1 MLQDPKW
8 VPDLCMRIPM
18 CGRFSLIF
26 VGNSSSQ
33 WPRSPA
39 QCHSQERWDGP
50 LVNIEKTIENGTL
63 IVDLPWFTYE
73 NSDVPVRKLLVYQ
86 RFIATKKLVKSD
98 LKIGGSAQKMSRQNR
113 FGNPKLRVLDE
124 NSRNQFWDARKNW
137 TFPFFWKENI
147 FFLQIE
153 NRNLVRGF
161 PFYHFG
167 LAVIHNWLG
176 YCQHHRR
183 CFYAVNCRSWLSP

>member
-50 LVNIEKTIENGTL
+50 LVNIEKTIENGPL

-98 LKIGGSAQKMSRQNR
+98 LKIGGSTQKMSRQNR

-124 NSRNQFWDARKNW
+124 NSRNQFWDAREKLDISI
-137 TFPFFWKENI
+137 FLEGKHFFSSNRKPESGQRFSILSFWPGCDPQLVGI
-147 FFLQIE
+147 LPASSTLFLC
-153 NRNLVRGF
+153 G
-161 PFYHFG
+161 
-167 LAVIHNWLG
+167 
-176 YCQHHRR
+176 
-183 CFYAVNCRSWLSP
+183 